1 MWTFTD
7 LENYRT
13 VILGE
18 VRTGKTKLTQ
28 KLLEE
33 AETLEKDIAVID
45 MAPEYKDDIGGKLTP
60 AATTDYYTIDIV
72 TPRLTGKTEKE
83 VEQLATLNKDRIEDL
98 FNQYTPKPVL
108 FMNDISIY
116 LQRGSVDAVVSIMS
130 SSETCIMNGYFGTSL
145 GEDVFSM
152 EEKRKMM
159 KLQRF
164 CDKIIW
170 R

>member
-13 VILGE
+13 LILGE

-45 MAPEYKDDIGGKLTP
+45 MAPESRDGVGGKLIP
-60 AATTDYYTIDIV
+60 AATTAYYTTDIV

-83 VEQLATLNKDRIEDL
+83 MEQLAALNKNRIEDL
-98 FNQYTPKPVL
+98 FNQYLPKPVL
-108 FMNDISIY
+108 FMNDVSIY
-116 LQRGSVDAVVSIMS
+116 LQRGTVDALVLIMS
-130 SSETCIMNGYFGTSL
+130 SSRTCIMNGYFGTSL
-145 GEDVFSM
+145 GEDVFSIK
-152 EEKRKMM
+152 EKKKMM
-159 KLQRF
+159 KLQPF